1 MYSVASHIN
10 FDIKTWQKLREG
22 EHAQIKSLLKRPYC
36 LLIIAY
42 MKSRPIHIS

>member
-10 FDIKTWQKLREG
+10 FDIKTWHKLREG
-22 EHAQIKSLLKRPYC
+22 EHTQMKGLLKRQYC

-42 MKSRPIHIS
+42 MKSKPIHIS